1 VPTKAEIAR
10 AFGIKGTGAK
20 IALKRL
26 LKDLHLEGLYTPPPF
41 PIKTEASRIEPVSV
55 ETAPEEE
62 VLVGRVFKTDVGVK
76 FIPAHRKQKDIFDI
90 QNLKDIPQDQ
100 VGSIFKAQVLS
111 KIPPRVKVLEALGS
125 IKDISMISVHMMDI
139 PVDFS
144 LETVT
149 QTKSFAVPTL
159 KGRTDL
165 RSTHLVTIDGDDSR
179 DFDDAV
185 WAEPDSSP
193 GNSGGWHLIVAI
205 ADVAHYVTPGSPL
218 DRDALERGT
227 SVYFPDRVVP
237 MLPEILSNDLCSL
250 RPGEDRGCLA
260 AHLWIDKEGKLLR
273 HEFFRGL
280 MKSWARLTYK
290 QVQRIFEGQEDHSE
304 KPAILN
310 LYGAY
315 ACLKKAREKRG
326 TLEINLPEPKIVF
339 DEEGMIKE
347 LIPSVRVESMK
358 LIEEFMIAANVS
370 AAETLEKAKVPCLF
384 RVHEKPDQEKVE
396 ELKRILGQ
404 LKVPFKGQLK
414 TPQDFTNLLIAA
426 KESPN
431 AQIINE
437 LVLRCQSQAVYSPHN
452 IGHFGLHLKDYCH
465 FTSPIRRYPD
475 LLVHRGLLSI
485 LGYEQEGLPS
495 GVGEKD
501 FEELGRETSSTERRA
516 VSAERDAMDRYMTHY
531 LAPRKGEKFESCITG
546 MSRIGLFVSIKG
558 VGASGLVPMGFL
570 GNDYYIFL
578 ENPTR
583 IQGRRTG
590 KTFAFGDIL
599 EVYLLEADLT
609 KGRLTFG
616 LTAEGGNRG
625 QRSGENR
632 GPRKSFKQGRR

>member
-1 VPTKAEIAR
+1 MPTKAEIAR
-10 AFGIKGTGAK
+10 AFSIKGTGAK

-26 LKDLHLEGLYTPPPF
+26 LKDLHLEGLYTPPSLN
-41 PIKTEASRIEPVSV
+41 IKTEAPKVEAAPV
-55 ETAPEEE
+55 EKFPEDE
-62 VLVGRVFKTDVGVK
+62 VLVGRVFKTDRGVK

-125 IKDISMISVHMMDI
+125 IKDISMISVHIMDI
-139 PVDFS
+139 PVDF
-144 LETVT
+144 LPETVI
-149 QTKSFAVPTL
+149 QTKSFRVPTL
-159 KGRTDL
+159 EGRTDL
-165 RSTHLVTIDGDDSR
+165 RLTHLATIDGEDSR

-185 WAEPDSSP
+185 WAEPDANP
-193 GNSGGWHLIVAI
+193 MNPGGWHLIVAI
-205 ADVAHYVTPGSPL
+205 ADVAHYVTSGSPL

-260 AHLWIDKEGKLLR
+260 VHLWIDKDGKILR

-280 MKSWARLTYK
+280 MKSWARLTYT
-290 QVQRIFEGQEDHSE
+290 QVQRIFEGQENHVE

-326 TLEINLPEPKIVF
+326 TLEIDVPEPRIVF
-339 DEEGMIKE
+339 DADGMIKE
-347 LIPSVRVESMK
+347 LVPATRVESMK

-370 AAETLEKAKVPCLF
+370 AAETLEKANVPCLF

-396 ELKRILGQ
+396 ELKRVLGQ

-414 TPQDFTNLLIAA
+414 TPQDFTNLLTAV
-426 KESPN
+426 KDSSN
-431 AQIINE
+431 AEIINE

-452 IGHFGLHLKDYCH
+452 IGHFGLNLKDYCH

-485 LGYEQEGLPS
+485 LGDKQEGLPANL
-495 GVGEKD
+495 GNKD
-501 FEELGRETSSTERRA
+501 FEELGRKTSSTERRA

-531 LAPRKGEKFESCITG
+531 LAPRKGEKFEVCVTG
-546 MSRIGLFVSIKG
+546 ISRMGLFVNIKG

-616 LTAEGGNRG
+616 LTGTGETQG
-625 QRSGENR
+625 QRLGKNR
-632 GPRKSFKQGRR
+632 GPRKLFRKN

>member
-1 VPTKAEIAR
+1 M
-10 AFGIKGTGAK
+10 
-20 IALKRL
+20 
-26 LKDLHLEGLYTPPPF
+26 PPPLTIKKDIQQGEAPLSEEF
-41 PIKTEASRIEPVSV
+41 PQDEL
-55 ETAPEEE
+55 
-62 VLVGRVFKTDVGVK
+62 LVGRVFKTDVGVK

-90 QNLKDIPQDQ
+90 QNLKDISQDQ

-125 IKDISMISVHMMDI
+125 VKDISMISVHMMDI

-144 LETVT
+144 LETIA
-149 QTKSFAVPTL
+149 QTKSFTVPTL
-159 KGRTDL
+159 EGRTDL
-165 RSTHLVTIDGDDSR
+165 RSTHLVTIDGEDSR

-185 WAEPDSSP
+185 WAEPDLSP
-193 GNSGGWHLIVAI
+193 TNPGGWHLIVAI

-280 MKSWARLTYK
+280 MKSWARLTYA
-290 QVQRIFEGQEDHSE
+290 QVQRIFEGQEDHRE
-304 KPAILN
+304 KPAVLN

-326 TLEINLPEPKIVF
+326 TLEIDVPEPKIIF
-339 DEEGMIKE
+339 DTEGMIKE
-347 LIPSVRVESMK
+347 LVPGTRVESMK

-370 AAETLEKAKVPCLF
+370 AAETLEKAHVPCLF

-414 TPQDFTNLLIAA
+414 TPQDFTNLLTAV
-426 KESPN
+426 KDSPN
-431 AQIINE
+431 GNIINE
-437 LVLRCQSQAVYSPHN
+437 LVLRCQSQAVYSPNN
-452 IGHFGLHLKDYCH
+452 IGHFGLNLKDYCH

-485 LGYEQEGLPS
+485 LGDKQEGLPAS
-495 GVGEKD
+495 LKEKD

-531 LAPRKGEKFESCITG
+531 LAPRKGEKFEVCVTG
-546 MSRIGLFVSIKG
+546 ISRIGLFVSIKG

-583 IQGRRTG
+583 VQGRRTG
-590 KTFAFGDIL
+590 RTFAFGDVL

-616 LTAEGGNRG
+616 LTANGGSRG
-625 QRSGENR
+625 QTPRENR
-632 GPRKSFKQGRR
+632 GPRKSFRRGRR

>member
-1 VPTKAEIAR
+1 MPTKAAIAR
-10 AFGIKGTGAK
+10 AFNIKGTAAK

-26 LKDLHLEGLYTPPPF
+26 LKDLHLEGLYTPPPLN
-41 PIKTEASRIEPVSV
+41 IKVEVPKVEVSPL
-55 ETAPEEE
+55 TTIPEDE

-76 FIPAHRKQKDIFDI
+76 FIPAHRKQNQIFDI
-90 QNLKDIPQDQ
+90 QNLKDLASHQI
-100 VGSIFKAQVLS
+100 GSIFKAQVLS
-111 KIPPRVKVLEALGS
+111 RIPPRVKVLEALGS
-125 IKDISMISVHMMDI
+125 VKDISMISVHMMDI
-139 PVDFS
+139 PIDFS
-144 LETVT
+144 LETLA
-149 QTKSFAVPTL
+149 QTKSFTVPTIE
-159 KGRTDL
+159 GRTDL
-165 RSTHLVTIDGDDSR
+165 RLTHLVTIDGEDSR

-185 WAEPDSSP
+185 WAEPDTSP
-193 GNSGGWHLIVAI
+193 TNPEGWHLIVAI
-205 ADVAHYVTPGSPL
+205 ADVAHYVTPSSPL

-280 MKSWARLTYK
+280 MKSWARLTYT
-290 QVQRIFEGQEDHSE
+290 QVQRIFEGQENHVA

-315 ACLKKAREKRG
+315 ACLKRAREKRG
-326 TLEINLPEPKIVF
+326 TLEIDVPEPRIVF
-339 DEEGMIKE
+339 DGEGMIKE
-347 LIPSVRVESMK
+347 LVPGTRVESMK
-358 LIEEFMIAANVS
+358 LIEEFMIAANVA
-370 AAETLEKAKVPCLF
+370 AAETLEKRHVPCLY

-404 LKVPFKGQLK
+404 LRVPFKGQLK
-414 TPQDFTNLLIAA
+414 TPQDFTNLLTSV
-426 KESPN
+426 KGSPN
-431 AQIINE
+431 AEIINE

-452 IGHFGLHLKDYCH
+452 IGHFGLNLTDYCH

-485 LGYEQEGLPS
+485 LGDKQEGLSPS
-495 GVGEKD
+495 VRNKD

-531 LAPRKGEKFESCITG
+531 LAPRKGEKFEVCVTG
-546 MSRIGLFVSIKG
+546 ISRIGLFVNIKG
-558 VGASGLVPMGFL
+558 IGASGLVPMGFL

-590 KTFAFGDIL
+590 KTFAFGDML

-616 LTAEGGNRG
+616 LSAEGGSRNRKPG
-625 QRSGENR
+625 GGRSG
-632 GPRKSFKQGRR
+632 RKPFRKD

>member
-1 VPTKAEIAR
+1 MR
-10 AFGIKGTGAK
+10 GSGAK

-26 LKDLHLEGLYTPPPF
+26 LKDLHMEGLYSPPSL
-41 PIKTEASRIEPVSV
+41 EAKMGTSLPEAPS
-55 ETAPEEE
+55 PEERPE
-62 VLVGRVFKTDVGVK
+62 DQLLVGRVFKTDMGIK
-76 FIPAHRKQKDIFDI
+76 FVPAHRKQNQIFDI
-90 QNLKDIPQDQ
+90 QDLDALPQEQ
-100 VGSIFKAQVLS
+100 IGGIFKAQVIS
-111 KIPPRVKVLEALGS
+111 KIPPKVKILEALGS
-125 IKDISMISVHMMDI
+125 VKDISMISVHMMDI
-139 PVDFS
+139 PIDFS
-144 LETVT
+144 PETLA
-149 QTKSFAVPTL
+149 QTKSFTVPTL
-159 KGRTDL
+159 EGRTDL

-185 WAEPDSSP
+185 WAEQDTTLT
-193 GNSGGWHLIVAI
+193 NQGGWHLIVAI

-218 DRDALERGT
+218 DKDALERGT

-260 AHLWIDKEGKLLR
+260 AHLWIDKEGNLLR

-280 MKSWARLTYK
+280 MKSWARLTYT
-290 QVQRIFEGQEDHSE
+290 QVQRIFEGQEDHIE

-315 ACLKKAREKRG
+315 ASLQKARDRRG
-326 TLEINLPEPKIVF
+326 TLEIDSSESRIIF
-339 DEEGMIKE
+339 DDEGMIKE
-347 LIPSVRVESMK
+347 LIPTKRVDSMR
-358 LIEEFMIAANVS
+358 LIEEFMILANVA
-370 AAETLEKAKVPCLF
+370 AAETLEKAHVPCLY

-404 LKVPFKGQLK
+404 LKIPFKGQLK
-414 TPQDFTNLLIAA
+414 TPQDFTNLLISV
-426 KESPN
+426 KESPH
-431 AQIINE
+431 ADIVGE
-437 LVLRCQSQAVYSPHN
+437 LVLRCQSQAVYSPDN
-452 IGHFGLHLKDYCH
+452 IGHFGLNLKDYCH

-485 LGYEQEGLPS
+485 LGYKQEGLPANI
-495 GVGEKD
+495 GKKE
-501 FEELGRETSSTERRA
+501 FEELGKETSSTERRA

-531 LAPRKGEKFESCITG
+531 LEPRKGEKFEACITG
-546 MSRIGLFVSIKG
+546 ISRIGLFVTIRG
-558 VGASGLVPMGFL
+558 IGATGLVPMGFL

-590 KTFAFGDIL
+590 KTFSFGDIL

-616 LTAEGGNRG
+616 LTAENAGR
-625 QRSGENR
+625 NR
-632 GPRKSFKQGRR
+632 GPRQDRGSRRPFRQDRRKPS